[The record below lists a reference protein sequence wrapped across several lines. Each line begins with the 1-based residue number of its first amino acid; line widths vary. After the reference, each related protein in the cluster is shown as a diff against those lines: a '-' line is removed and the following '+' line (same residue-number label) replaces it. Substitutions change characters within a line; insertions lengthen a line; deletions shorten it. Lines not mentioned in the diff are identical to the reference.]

1 MSYIQLVAVRNTL
14 NESLEITRWID
25 INKINKK
32 DIERLEKELI
42 AIVER
47 LYLKL
52 SRNKKHEE
60 AMAMIGI
67 SSEVLN
73 ISQDEAKKFTN
84 KIHYILYEG
93 HCLDPER
100 LSYFLP
106 EKTIEE
112 GELTL
117 EEVKKILSK

>member
-1 MSYIQLVAVRNTL
+1 MSHIQLVAVRNTL

-25 INKINKK
+25 ISKTSKK
-32 DIERLEKELI
+32 DIERLEKELSII
-42 AIVER
+42 ANR
-47 LYLKL
+47 LYSKL
-52 SRNKKHEE
+52 SRNKNDEE

-67 SSEVLN
+67 SSEVLD
-73 ISQDEAKKFTN
+73 ISQNEAKNITN
-84 KIHYILYEG
+84 KLHYILYKG

-106 EKTIEE
+106 EKTMEE
-112 GELTL
+112 GEITL